1 MMAGRRPFLV
11 AATRQHVGKTTV
23 SLSLMNGLKK
33 RFDKLGFIKPVGQQ
47 HIEVQDDEGNPVRVD
62 KDVELMKDYFGLD
75 HLNFGD
81 MSPVI
86 IPRSYTKR
94 FIDGEI
100 TAEHQYE
107 QIRKAYDSVSSVSD
121 QVLLEGTG
129 HVGVGSV
136 VNTSNAQ
143 VAALLGPVFYTKK
156 LRKPPH
162 FTLNSK
168 QYTIVLD

>member
-1 MMAGRRPFLV
+1 MAGRRPILV

-75 HLNFGD
+75 HLNFPD

-86 IPRSYTKR
+86 IPRSYT
-94 FIDGEI
+94 
-100 TAEHQYE
+100 
-107 QIRKAYDSVSSVSD
+107 
-121 QVLLEGTG
+121 
-129 HVGVGSV
+129 
-136 VNTSNAQ
+136 
-143 VAALLGPVFYTKK
+143 
-156 LRKPPH
+156 
-162 FTLNSK
+162 
-168 QYTIVLD
+168 